1 MTRRGGGRVGH
12 VRVLAHLLALGA
24 GASLLSGCGGGSSA
38 SPPATAAVTQAGS
51 GAIPGGQPQGALL
64 HLAAGSSEARFH
76 INAVAG
82 DMWTL
87 TLSAP
92 AATDLSVVAVKAGGE
107 RLELLSSSHSAEG
120 CSVLAQHTLC
130 LLRFAVG
137 SNVSGGAWTVA
148 VHKRGGPEATTS
160 VYLTFQHP

>member
-1 MTRRGGGRVGH
+1 MTRLSGGRVGH

-24 GASLLSGCGGGSSA
+24 GASLLGGCGGGASA
-38 SPPATAAVTQAGS
+38 SSPASAAVTQAGS

-64 HLAAGSSEARFH
+64 HLPAGSSEAHFH
-76 INAVAG
+76 ISAVAG
-82 DMWTL
+82 DTWTL

-92 AATDLSVVAVKAGGE
+92 AAAEISVEAVKADGE
-107 RLELLSSSHSAEG
+107 RLELLGSSHSAEG

-148 VHKRGGPEATTS
+148 ARKHGGPEATTS